1 MKLEESQKTDQKDGC
16 NALSSSPRDVRKVL
30 IVHASVGSGHK
41 SAALAIQKA
50 FDLLDAQADL
60 ESSSKAASGIDV
72 PSAPYYDVEVLD
84 ILQYG
89 RIVFNGDNTA
99 SMFTGATRPFY
110 DITWRFAL
118 TGRLLWGGGTV
129 WARIMFPKFVE
140 YVSKVKPDAIICT
153 HITAANVAV
162 SARMLLGAH
171 FPIVCVPTDYEA
183 EGLWPHKYTD
193 LFCVADQH
201 MAETLRARK
210 VPESRLLIT
219 GIPASPAFSETYD
232 ATECKREFGLP
243 LDKQIV
249 LFQAGATLPRPY
261 VHFRNSIKEM
271 LPYVRRFTNMHM
283 VIVAGKDKEYAAQ
296 VRQDIERLGIE
307 NITVFEFVS
316 NMAGLMAAAD
326 LIVCKSGGLT
336 VTECLCI
343 GTPMVLMGRAYGQEK
358 ANVVMLTSTGSA
370 FHVTTARELL
380 NLLYQVS
387 QHPEITQA
395 ILTNASLIRRPHASF
410 DIARATIALIDEEKD
425 ALSPLY
431 RKRFMHF
438 YWGHKPAHTR

>member
-1 MKLEESQKTDQKDGC
+1 MKLEDSYKTDGSNDCK
-16 NALSSSPRDVRKVL
+16 ALSNSPRDVRKIL

-50 FDLLDAQADL
+50 FEMLDAQAEL
-60 ESSSKAASGIDV
+60 EAADSAVNGKSIEDV
-72 PSAPYYDVEVLD
+72 PYYDVEVLD
-84 ILQYG
+84 ILQFG

-118 TGRLLWGGGTV
+118 TGRLLWGGGTI

-140 YVSKVKPDAIICT
+140 YVAETKPDAIICT

-162 SARMLLGAH
+162 SARMLLGET

-193 LFCVADQH
+193 LFCVANQH

-210 VPESRLLIT
+210 VPESRILVT
-219 GIPASPAFSETYD
+219 GIPAAPAFSETYD
-232 ATECKREFGLP
+232 ATECRRQFGLP
-243 LDKQIV
+243 LDKQVV

-261 VHFRNSIKEM
+261 VHFRSAIQEI
-271 LPYVRRFTNMHM
+271 LPYVHRFENMHM
-283 VIVAGKDKEYAAQ
+283 AIVAGKDKEYAAQ
-296 VRQDIERLGIE
+296 LRRDIDRLGIK
-307 NITVFEFVS
+307 NITVFEFVD
-316 NMAGLMAAAD
+316 NMAGLMAASD

-358 ANVVMLTSTGSA
+358 SNVTMLTATGSA
-370 FHVTTARELL
+370 FHVTTSRELL
-380 NLLYQVS
+380 NLLGQVS
-387 QHPEITQA
+387 KHPEITQA
-395 ILTNASLIRRPHASF
+395 ILTNASLIRHPHASF
-410 DIARATIALIDEEKD
+410 DIARATIQLINDEKD
-425 ALSPLY
+425 ILSPLY
-431 RKRFMHF
+431 RKHFAHF
-438 YWGHKPAHTR
+438 YWGHAPAHTR